1 MRILSN
7 EEIRAMRSVALSDK
21 AILTDIL
28 ADVCAEF
35 DVKPEQVRSIHRGKK
50 EVSDARAWVCFH
62 ATNRGLSLSTVGK
75 FLGRDHTSVINSCR
89 RIRDALEAVRQ
100 DRLARGAQ

>member
-7 EEIRAMRSVALSDK
+7 EEIRAMRSVALSEK
-21 AILTDIL
+21 GVLTDIL

-35 DVKPEQVRSIHRGKK
+35 DVKPEQVRSIRRGKR

-62 ATNRGLSLSTVGK
+62 ASNRGISQSKIGA
-75 FLGRDHTSVINSCR
+75 FLGRDHTSVKHSVD
-89 RIRDALEAVRQ
+89 RIREALDAVNS
-100 DRLARGAQ
+100 GAGQ